1 MLPMW
6 SPSQYGRFRQ
16 ERRQPFDDLVAL
28 VVPRPAMRIADLG
41 CGPGELTREL
51 HERFSARETIG
62 IDDSAA
68 MLAKA
73 SSHSTPT
80 LRFEQQPVQ
89 AFEATDP
96 FDLIFSNAALHWV
109 GDHEKL
115 LARLSGLLSMHGQLA
130 IQMPAN
136 DSHAS
141 HRIAA
146 HVARH
151 FGLEPRPS
159 PILPIEQYAA
169 LLHRLGFAQ
178 PLVRIQVYGHLLP
191 SSADV
196 VEWVRGALLTHYESQ
211 LTAEAFSEFLT
222 RYRGALLG
230 EIGDVA
236 PYFYTYRRILIHAMR
251 TARANE

>member
-1 MLPMW
+1 MW

-16 ERRQPFDDLVAL
+16 ERRQPFDDLMAL
-28 VVPRPAMRIADLG
+28 LVPRPLMRIADLG
-41 CGPGELTREL
+41 CGPGELTREM
-51 HERFSARETIG
+51 HVGFAARETIG
-62 IDDSAA
+62 VDDSPA
-68 MLAKA
+68 MIAKA
-73 SSHSTPT
+73 SALATGT
-80 LRFEQQPVQ
+80 LRFEQQMIQ
-89 AFEATDP
+89 EFDSNEP

-109 GDHEKL
+109 GGHEEL
-115 LARLSGLLSMHGQLA
+115 FARLTRLLSDQGQLA

-136 DSHAS
+136 DTHAS

-159 PILPIEQYAA
+159 PILAIEQYAS
-169 LLHRLGFAQ
+169 LLHRLGF
-178 PLVRIQVYGHLLP
+178 PSPHVRMQVYTHLLD

-211 LTAEAFSEFLT
+211 LDAGAFSDFLT

-230 EIGDVA
+230 EIGDRA
-236 PYFYTYRRILIHAMR
+236 PYLYTYRRILMHAMR
-251 TARANE
+251 PGTANE